1 MRKIWQVANDVVLL
15 SMKNTKFRVVAL
27 NLVFTAGLFSSIAA
41 DDVRSPLMVYN
52 FSQAGEL
59 GGWEVEDDVVMG
71 GVSSGKLEMREDGI
85 AVFSGDVSLD
95 NNGGFSSIQYFFD
108 PLDITGYQTACLRVK
123 GDGKSYQFIVEATP
137 RARHYYARSFKTDT
151 EWEIIRIP
159 LNELVPYRRGDRMNL
174 PNFPAETLAQIRFLI
189 GNAKAEAFQLE
200 IDSIWLE

>member
-1 MRKIWQVANDVVLL
+1 
-15 SMKNTKFRVVAL
+15 MKNVKIYVGAL
-27 NLVFTAGLFSSIAA
+27 SLVLAVGMLAA
-41 DDVRSPLMVYN
+41 RATENSPSRLMIYQ
-52 FSQAGEL
+52 FSQAKEH

-71 GVSSGKLEMREDGI
+71 GVSSGKLEIRDEGI

-123 GDGKSYQFIVEATP
+123 GDGKTYQFIVEAQP
-137 RARHYYARSFKTDT
+137 RARHYYSRSFDTGT
-151 EWEIIRIP
+151 EWETIRIP

-174 PNFPAETLAQIRFLI
+174 PNFPAETLAQVRFLI